1 MPEEFKHIVRLA
13 AKDLDGNKR
22 VQLALADLE
31 GVSSAFARAA
41 AVAAEVDPFAKLGT
55 LSDEQIKRLEDAL
68 HRPQAY
74 GIPSWM
80 FDRCKDYETGRDIHL
95 IGPKVKLR
103 ARADIARERRIR
115 SYRGIRHGLG
125 LPVRGQRTRTTGRKG
140 MAIGVKRKEV
150 RLREMEAARKKGK
163 KE

>member
-1 MPEEFKHIVRLA
+1 MRLA

-22 VQLALADLE
+22 VQLALADIE
-31 GVSSAFARAA
+31 GVNSAFARAVA
-41 AVAAEVDPFAKLGT
+41 AAAEVDPFVKIGNLT
-55 LSDEQIKRLEDAL
+55 TEQIKRLEEAL
-68 HRPQAY
+68 RRPEAH

-80 FDRCKDYETGRDIHL
+80 FDRRKDYETGRDIHV
-95 IGPKVKLR
+95 IGPEVKLR

-115 SYRGIRHGLG
+115 SYCGIRHGLG

-140 MAIGVKRKEV
+140 MTIGVKRKEV
-150 RLREMEAARKKGK
+150 RIRELEARAKKGK

>member
-22 VQLALADLE
+22 VQLALADIE
-31 GVSSAFARAA
+31 GVSSAFARAV
-41 AVAAEVDPFAKLGT
+41 AVAAEVDPFTKIGS
-55 LSDEQIKRLEDAL
+55 LSAEQIKQLEDTL
-68 HRPQAY
+68 RRPEAH
-74 GIPSWM
+74 GIPTWM
-80 FDRCKDYETGRDIHL
+80 LDRRKDYETGRDIHV
-95 IGPKVKLR
+95 IGPEVKLR

-150 RLREMEAARKKGK
+150 RLREIEAARKKGK